1 MVSWKFEKPSEWSIG
16 KRIGF
21 LAIILLLLGLL
32 FPFWVRDYGSRT
44 DTVRYFQYETF
55 GLLGLIPIFSAL
67 LIILL
72 LYLNLNIYF
81 EKDEERMKIN
91 HFILMMWSFC
101 FILIYIA
108 DAIRAK
114 DYSTAYA
121 TAYPGIGLWMIIFGY
136 LFCFIAGLLEWR
148 HPSMAGPKLLF
159 RENKVKAAS
168 PVIKSN
174 PSREVA
180 PSVSIQERKKVK
192 ANTITPVSIRNEPS
206 TDNKWMEGVNREPKS
221 DVEKILIRWSRD
233 ISKDGRAYEQCLKCR
248 NYVFLTAEDEGKKII
263 FKCPECDASFILRK

>member
-1 MVSWKFEKPSEWSIG
+1 MVSWEFEKPSEWSIG

-21 LAIILLLLGLL
+21 FAIILLLLGLF
-32 FPFWVRDYGSRT
+32 FPFWVRDYGSRI

-72 LYLNLNIYF
+72 LYLNFNIYF

-148 HPSMAGPKLLF
+148 YPSMVGPRLLF
-159 RENKVKAAS
+159 RENKIKAAS

-180 PSVSIQERKKVK
+180 PSVSIQKREKVK
-192 ANTITPVSIRNEPS
+192 VNTTTPESIRNKPS
-206 TDNKWMEGVNREPKS
+206 TDTKWMEGVNREPKS
-221 DVEKILIRWSRD
+221 EEEKILIRWSRD
-233 ISKDGRAYEQCLKCR
+233 IYKDGRIYERCLKCG
-248 NYVFLTAEDEGKKII
+248 NYVFLNVEDDDKRIV
-263 FKCPECDASFILRK
+263 FKCPGCGASFNLSR

>member
-16 KRIGF
+16 KRVGF
-21 LAIILLLLGLL
+21 LAITLLLLGLF
-32 FPFWVRDYGSRT
+32 FPYWVRDYGSRI
-44 DTVRYFQYETF
+44 DFVRYFQYETF

-67 LIILL
+67 LIVLL

-121 TAYPGIGLWMIIFGY
+121 TAYAGIGLWMIILGY
-136 LFCFIAGLLEWR
+136 LFCFIAGFLEWL
-148 HPSMAGPKLLF
+148 HPSMVGPKLLF
-159 RENKVKAAS
+159 REKKVKAAS
-168 PVIKSN
+168 SVIKPN

-180 PSVSIQERKKVK
+180 PLVSIQEREKVK
-192 ANTITPVSIRNEPS
+192 ANTINPESIRNKPS
-206 TDNKWMEGVNREPKS
+206 TDTKWMESVNREPKS
-221 DVEKILIRWSRD
+221 EVEKILIRWSRD
-233 ISKDGRAYEQCLKCR
+233 ISKDGRIYERCLKCG
-248 NYVFLTAEDEGKKII
+248 NYVFLTVEDKGDSII
-263 FKCPECDASFILRK
+263 FKCQGCNASFNLRK